1 MTELIAILEKQNFDD
16 VASTE
21 QAVMDWIDSNGYH
34 KGNLMNATRLTVVGE
49 CKGPGMF
56 DITKILGKQETIAR
70 IKRGIDT
77 IKPEP
82 AQ

>member
-1 MTELIAILEKQNFDD
+1 
-16 VASTE
+16 
-21 QAVMDWIDSNGYH
+21 
-34 KGNLMNATRLTVVGE
+34 
-49 CKGPGMF
+49 MF

-77 IKPEP
+77 IKPEA